1 MDELPATVNDK
12 SAIVYYYEVDAEQTK
27 NLKATVDYVLGTEV
41 QSKDHKDLTATVQVL
56 EPSTLSTAGVEE
68 KNYAGWNLKEIVIN
82 GTKINELPSTVE
94 DGTVIVY
101 YYEASTTTRYT
112 VEVYY
117 EHEGKYSSVPSKTET
132 LAGHNRY
139 DRQLVAAETYLP
151 TSGYVFDQS
160 AGNVL
165 ERHNRW

>member
-1 MDELPATVNDK
+1 MERKWMNFRLLCTNLQ
-12 SAIVYYYEVDAEQTK
+12 SYYYEVDAEQTK
-27 NLKATVDYVLGTEV
+27 HLKATDGLRET

-117 EHEGKYSSVPSKTET
+117 EYEGKYSSVRVRPRLW
-132 LAGHNRY
+132 LAQPIH
-139 DRQLVAAETYLP
+139 RQ
-151 TSGYVFDQS
+151 S
-160 AGNVL
+160 
-165 ERHNRW
+165 